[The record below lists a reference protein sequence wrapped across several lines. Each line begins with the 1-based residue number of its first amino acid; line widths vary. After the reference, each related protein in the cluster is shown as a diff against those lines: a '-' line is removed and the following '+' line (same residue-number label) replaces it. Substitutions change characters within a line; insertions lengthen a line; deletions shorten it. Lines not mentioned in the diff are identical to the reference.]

1 LNMLPRPKM
10 TAWVVVG
17 GLVVVV
23 FDSVVVGRVYGQ
35 LLLIGKMIIS
45 SSAIY
50 KLIKIVNG
58 SQYMKKRKCDILSI
72 IVQISLSD
80 MPFIFDRIQ
89 D

>member
-1 LNMLPRPKM
+1 MLPRPKM